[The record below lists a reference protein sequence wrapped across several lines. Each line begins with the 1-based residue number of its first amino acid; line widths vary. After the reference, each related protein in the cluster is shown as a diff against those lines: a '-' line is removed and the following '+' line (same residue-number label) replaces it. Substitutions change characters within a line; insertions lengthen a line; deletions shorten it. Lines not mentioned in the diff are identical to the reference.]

1 MFAEDLTARI
11 ALAGLS
17 PQDCTLLP
25 VAFERLAPA
34 LDGLL
39 DDFYLAAARTPEL
52 ARLVQGQVPRLK
64 TAQQGHWREI
74 FSGRFDDAYL
84 ARATAIGRAHFRIGL
99 QPHWYAAGYT
109 RILSG
114 MSALLIRAFGRK
126 PAQAAAMVAAVE
138 KAILLDMAVAIA
150 VYIEAG
156 DAHLRQRLGETADA
170 IGGEIAGAIAETA
183 GRAGEVHRLTEETC
197 ASATRIA
204 EEAEAARA
212 ASEATAEQVAAAA
225 SAAEALATAVADVAR
240 SMTHSNSAAESAVAK
255 ADHAAATLSALRG
268 AVTRIDGV
276 VGLIAD
282 VARQTN
288 MLALNAT
295 IEAARAG
302 AAGKGFAVVAS
313 EVKQLAG
320 QTGRATDEIRHQT
333 AEVERI
339 TGTAVTAVAA
349 VVEAIRAIQEGGATI
364 STAAE
369 HQATATGGITANMA
383 AARDQTAGVHGN
395 VAEVLRDSVTAKAQV
410 EVVRG
415 ELSRIEASVRL
426 LSERVSAML
435 VRLRDPSAKVAESHP
450 VPERRAAE

>member
-1 MFAEDLTARI
+1 MFAEDLAARI

-17 PQDCTLLP
+17 PDDCALLP

-34 LDGLL
+34 LDTLL
-39 DDFYLAAARTPEL
+39 DDFYVAAARVPEL
-52 ARLVQGQVPRLK
+52 ARLVQGHVPRLK

-109 RILSG
+109 RILAG
-114 MSALLIRAFGRK
+114 MSALLIRDFRRK
-126 PAQAAAMVAAVE
+126 PEQAAKMVAAVE

-150 VYIEAG
+150 VYIQAG
-156 DAHLRQRLGETADA
+156 DEHLKQRLGETADA
-170 IGGEIAGAIAETA
+170 IGGEIASAIAETGA
-183 GRAGEVHRLTEETC
+183 RAVEVRRLTEETC
-197 ASATRIA
+197 ASATRMA
-204 EEAEAARA
+204 EEAAAARD
-212 ASEATAEQVAAAA
+212 ASDATAQQVAAAA
-225 SAAEALATAVADVAR
+225 SATEELSAAVADVAR

-255 ADHAAATLSALRG
+255 ADQAAATLSALRG

-320 QTGRATDEIRHQT
+320 QTGRATDEIRQQT

-349 VVEAIRAIQEGGATI
+349 VVDAIRAIQEGSTTI
-364 STAAE
+364 SAAAE
-369 HQATATGGITANMA
+369 QQATATGGISANMA
-383 AARDQTAGVHGN
+383 AARDQTAGVNGN
-395 VAEVLRDSVTAKAQV
+395 IAEVLRDSVAAKAQV

-415 ELSRIEASVRL
+415 ELARIEAGLRQ

-435 VRLRDPSAKVAESHP
+435 VRLRDPSARGSEPRP
-450 VPERRAAE
+450 VERRAAE